1 MKPHHPIDRAE
12 RLRIK
17 KIKFE
22 KTGFAKEDKGF
33 ARKVRRSILKAQIKE
48 QETEDELRRVWSQG
62 SLDPI
67 VP

>member
-1 MKPHHPIDRAE
+1 MKSHHPQDRAE

-22 KTGFAKEDKGF
+22 TKDKEVSSSK
-33 ARKVRRSILKAQIKE
+33 ARRRLKEQIKQ
-48 QETEDELRRVWSQG
+48 QETEDELRRVRSQG